1 MQSRVLTN
9 IGYKNQNRQQDK
21 EQVLRNLRNLIS
33 ETSSKLYRN
42 EEKLYLTQCINKKRK
57 FQKFTN
63 LEAEMTS
70 KSTFLREKIKYLE
83 VKIDAMGRE
92 LKTEP
97 QMELT
102 RS

>member
-1 MQSRVLTN
+1 
-9 IGYKNQNRQQDK
+9 
-21 EQVLRNLRNLIS
+21 
-33 ETSSKLYRN
+33 
-42 EEKLYLTQCINKKRK
+42 
-57 FQKFTN
+57 
-63 LEAEMTS
+63 MTS